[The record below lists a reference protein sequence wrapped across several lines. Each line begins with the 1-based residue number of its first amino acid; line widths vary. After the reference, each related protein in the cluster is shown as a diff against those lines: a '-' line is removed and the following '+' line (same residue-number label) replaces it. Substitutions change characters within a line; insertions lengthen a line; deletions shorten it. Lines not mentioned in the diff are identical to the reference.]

1 MMTTSFLLKLGYA
14 KKRLRINFAI
24 TRNPFWDTAEIGK
37 KSYDKSN
44 DFRYPRSSSV
54 IRKQL
59 LARDETLVLYV
70 PKKNQTTLL
79 DPQRESMFQ
88 GDLLDLGR
96 ILRGMIGCEIV
107 CLCEMPEPQVT

>member
-1 MMTTSFLLKLGYA
+1 M
-14 KKRLRINFAI
+14 
-24 TRNPFWDTAEIGK
+24 
-37 KSYDKSN
+37 
-44 DFRYPRSSSV
+44 
-54 IRKQL
+54 
-59 LARDETLVLYV
+59 

-107 CLCEMPEPQVT
+107 YLCEMPEPQVTWRIIEAMCDYTILHLPAFFA

>member
-1 MMTTSFLLKLGYA
+1 MTKVMIFGTQ
-14 KKRLRINFAI
+14 
-24 TRNPFWDTAEIGK
+24 
-37 KSYDKSN
+37 
-44 DFRYPRSSSV
+44 RSSSV

-96 ILRGMIGCEIV
+96 ILRGMISCEIV
-107 CLCEMPEPQVT
+107 YLCEMPEPTSHLANHRSDETILT